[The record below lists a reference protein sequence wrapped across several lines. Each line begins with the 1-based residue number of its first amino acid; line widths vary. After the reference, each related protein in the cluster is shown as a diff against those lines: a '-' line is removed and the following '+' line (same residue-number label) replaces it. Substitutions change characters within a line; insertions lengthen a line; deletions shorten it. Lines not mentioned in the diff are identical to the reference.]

1 MGIQKAMQLQAAEAF
16 SDDQIAFFAVTE
28 FKAGRMD
35 REDATSALRLA
46 GRYEA
51 EIKEKLS

>member
-1 MGIQKAMQLQAAEAF
+1 MGIQKAMQLQAREAF